1 MLNFTMGMMFFYFK
15 QKLLFGLMSWK
26 EIKITENERNCYK
39 NHNMQQFVYEQPQ
52 DEISLLLV

>member
-1 MLNFTMGMMFFYFK
+1 MGMMFFYFK